1 MTHQL
6 LLRFDSFDP
15 SAFDADAEAR
25 GQAGL
30 TLLQMWREGT
40 GAHWALFSVN
50 DTDKAKSWLA
60 KETGLGH
67 PPSASHMLETV

>member
-1 MTHQL
+1 MTTQL
-6 LLRFDSFDP
+6 LLKFDIFDQ

-30 TLLQMWREGT
+30 TLLQLWTEGAQT
-40 GAHWALFSVN
+40 KWALFQVSDRVR
-50 DTDKAKSWLA
+50 AVAWLD

-67 PPSASHMLETV
+67 PPSSAHMLETA